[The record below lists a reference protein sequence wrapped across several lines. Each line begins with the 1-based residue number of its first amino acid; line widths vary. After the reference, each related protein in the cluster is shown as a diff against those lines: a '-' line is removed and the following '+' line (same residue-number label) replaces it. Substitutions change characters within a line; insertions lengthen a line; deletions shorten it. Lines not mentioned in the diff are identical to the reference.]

1 MGSKTIYLIR
11 HGETDYNKRGVVQ
24 GSGIDSSLNE
34 TGIAQ
39 ARAFF
44 DFYKHIPFQ
53 KVYTSALVRTHQT
66 VDLFLKQGLPQHIL
80 PELNEISWGYKE
92 GKIPNSQDDKDYND
106 LIQSWGLGNTHLKI
120 PGGESP
126 LEVAERQK
134 KGLKA
139 ILENTEENPVL
150 VAMHGRAM
158 RILLTQLL
166 NQPLSAMDQYE
177 HANLCLYLLEY
188 SYSDA
193 QFTLL
198 KANDLLHLETLIV

>member
-34 TGIAQ
+34 TGNAQ
-39 ARAFF
+39 AQAFF
-44 DFYKHIPFQ
+44 NFYKHIPFQ
-53 KVYTSALVRTHQT
+53 KIYTSALVRTHQS
-66 VDLFLKQGLPQHIL
+66 VDLFLRQGLPQHIL

-92 GKIPNSQDDKDYND
+92 GKVPNARDDEDYSK
-106 LIQSWGLGNTHLKI
+106 LIQSWGNGQTNLKI
-120 PGGESP
+120 TGGESP
-126 LEVAERQK
+126 LDVAERQK
-134 KGLKA
+134 KGLQV
-139 ILENTEENPVL
+139 ILENREENPIL

-166 NQPLSAMDQYE
+166 KQPLSAMDQYE

-188 SYSDA
+188 SYEDS
-193 QFTLL
+193 QFTLI
-198 KANDLLHLETLIV
+198 KKNDVLHLETLIV